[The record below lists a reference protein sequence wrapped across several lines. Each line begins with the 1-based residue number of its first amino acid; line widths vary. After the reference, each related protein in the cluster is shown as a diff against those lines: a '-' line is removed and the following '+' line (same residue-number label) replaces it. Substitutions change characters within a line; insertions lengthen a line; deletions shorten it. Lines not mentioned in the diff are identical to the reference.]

1 MSKVVFAACLLIAGS
16 WVSSLAIAKDPTILT
31 LSKGARVG
39 LVNLMDPEI
48 THYHAAKALT
58 NRFLKT
64 QAVSWRVDT
73 MLSAAVAQR
82 LTEAGLVVV
91 PVGPTDALARGR
103 DDYFVN
109 NSVIKGLPRECA
121 KDFAD
126 LAAANH
132 LDALLVLAPGLNNS
146 SQAGPDVQKAL
157 PDYLRGWG
165 YVTPDSGEKP
175 YLFNMTQLLLV
186 AATAGAATLEAREWG
201 GKYTDTWA
209 DYVPPP
215 DPKVP
220 PPEELDKV
228 QPLFQQILNRQAAHL
243 LPWISVP

>member
-16 WVSSLAIAKDPTILT
+16 LSGSLAFGKDPTILT

-39 LVNLMDPEI
+39 LVSLMDPEI

-64 QAVSWRVDT
+64 ESVNWRVDS
-73 MLSAAVAQR
+73 MLPTAVAQR
-82 LTEAGLVVV
+82 LTELGLVAV

-109 NSVIKGLPRECA
+109 NSVAKGLPRACA

-132 LDALLVLAPGLNNS
+132 LDALIVLAPGLNNS

-157 PDYLRGWG
+157 PDYLRGWV
-165 YVTPDSGEKP
+165 YVTADSAEKP
-175 YLFNMTQLLLV
+175 HLFNMTQLLLI
-186 AATAGAATLEAREWG
+186 AATGDAATLEAREWG
-201 GKYTDTWA
+201 GRYTDIWA
-209 DYVPPP
+209 DYLPPP
-215 DPKVP
+215 DPKATP
-220 PPEELDKV
+220 DDELEKV
-228 QPLFQQILNRQAAHL
+228 QPLFQQLLSRQAAHL
-243 LPWISVP
+243 LEWISVP